1 MNMKYRS
8 VLAVGMSVALM
19 LQAPVVA
26 FATDAGSRPES
37 SDQSAAGQGEQTP
50 TTDSAVVVDQG
61 EQTPTATGTVV
72 VTKTSDNSTNTSDD
86 TKFSGSGNTYIVTDD
101 IQVPATTGESNTNTA
116 LVINGN
122 SKNNSIRVV
131 DFDQTISARTDVDE
145 VGRTT
150 YGNAVVTTGNANFTA
165 GPEATI
171 EGNLVNNGS
180 GTIVSYDDVN
190 GAYIGQN
197 ATGEVNVLNNVGG
210 EVMNSGTSTV
220 TKTVNNPDTS
230 FDESLISDITGAV
243 VYVEGNVTRVNSGT
257 NKGVIIIDGTLSE
270 LVEKV
275 DDHLSYAAGRENLY
289 VHKVENSGNFYY
301 KATGVNYIIKNTE
314 GISSIRLG
322 AKEGE
327 EYTEKGDITQIRYK
341 GQYRN
346 YAQADSWIAFTVND
360 GYTLKNVDAVSMG
373 NGRYFLQVPE
383 GGGVYLTAEYIR
395 AIQEAISEE
404 TGAPA
409 VIVEQN
415 TPVDVP
421 VEVAS
426 NDGIQIISTAAGSAL
441 PTTELGNA
449 EAATRSVSF
458 DISKVTPAQFRDAVK
473 DTVLT
478 VPAGGVAVIET
489 NEVAT
494 LDKNMIAAMSS
505 RPDVA
510 YNIVFKYSGLKM
522 RVVIPAGYDVKS
534 LLDEKGYCGF
544 LRLAQILGFTILE

>member
-1 MNMKYRS
+1 MNVKYRS
-8 VLAVGMSVALM
+8 VLAVGMSVAM
-19 LQAPVVA
+19 MVQAPIVA
-26 FATDAGSRPES
+26 FATEAPE
-37 SDQSAAGQGEQTP
+37 Q
-50 TTDSAVVVDQG
+50 V
-61 EQTPTATGTVV
+61 TVE
-72 VTKTSDNSTNTSDD
+72 VTKTDENDASISNED
-86 TKFSGSGNTYIVTDD
+86 KVSGSGNTYKVTDD
-101 IQVPATTGESNTNTA
+101 IQVPATNGESNTNTA

-122 SKNNSIRVV
+122 SENNSIKVV
-131 DFDQTISARTDVDE
+131 DYDQTISARTDKKETVYE
-145 VGRTT
+145 EERIVTT

-180 GTIVSYDDVN
+180 GTILSYDDVN

-197 ATGEVNVLNNVGG
+197 ATGKVYVINDVNG

-220 TKTVNNPDTS
+220 TKRVDNPDTS
-230 FDESLISDITGAV
+230 INESLISDITGAV
-243 VYVEGNVTRVNSGT
+243 VYVEGDVTRVNSGT
-257 NKGVIIIDGTLSE
+257 ADDNKGVIIIDGTLSQ
-270 LVEKV
+270 LVEKT
-275 DDHLSYAAGRENLY
+275 DDHLSFAAGRENLY
-289 VHKVENSGNFYY
+289 VHKVENAGNIYY

-314 GISSIRLG
+314 GISSIGLG
-322 AKEGE
+322 VIEGE
-327 EYTEKGDITQIRYK
+327 EYIEKGDITQIRYE
-341 GQYRN
+341 GQSRN
-346 YAQADSWIAFTVND
+346 YAQAGSWIAFTVND

-373 NGRYFLQVPE
+373 NGRYFLKVPT

-421 VEVAS
+421 AEVAS
-426 NDGIQIISTAAGSAL
+426 NDGIQIVSTAAGSAL
-441 PTTELGNA
+441 PTAELGNA
-449 EAATRSVSF
+449 VAATKSVSL
-458 DISKVTPAQFRDAVK
+458 DITKVTSAQFRDAVK

-494 LDKNMIAAMSS
+494 LDKNMIAAMAS

-510 YNIVFKYSGLKM
+510 YNIVFKFGGLKM
-522 RVVIPAGYDVKS
+522 RVVIPAGYNVKE
-534 LLDEKGYCGF
+534 LLDANGYCGF